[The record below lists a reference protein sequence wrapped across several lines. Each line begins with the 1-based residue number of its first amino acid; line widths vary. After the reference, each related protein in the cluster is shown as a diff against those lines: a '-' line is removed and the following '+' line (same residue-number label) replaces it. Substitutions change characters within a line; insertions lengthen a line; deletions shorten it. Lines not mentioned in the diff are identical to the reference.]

1 MDWEWPGRR
10 KMGKTFWKTGI
21 TAPASRIH
29 EHAAPSAS
37 CGDAPLRRLT
47 HASSSPRS
55 PCTSSFTPRQTPTP
69 SIIHPGRLESPNPPH
84 PLLRTKVRT
93 PLGPFSDLQTTGD
106 SPVLRLRCAYAWG
119 GGAGQQVVCYS
130 GITKTRAVI
139 GHPLTPPPGCST
151 ASYVL
156 LLGRRSLLTYTVM
169 CNAGGPVAGERKVK
183 KTHGR
188 EKEVSDVGL
197 DRGGEGE
204 GEKECGI

>member
-1 MDWEWPGRR
+1 MSTPPHRHHAVMRR
-10 KMGKTFWKTGI
+10 SAGLHTHPRHQGHHVPARSHPAKHRR
-21 TAPASRIH
+21 PASYIP
-29 EHAAPSAS
+29 AAS
-37 CGDAPLRRLT
+37 
-47 HASSSPRS
+47 
-55 PCTSSFTPRQTPTP
+55 
-69 SIIHPGRLESPNPPH
+69 N
-84 PLLRTKVRT
+84 LRTHHTLCCEPKSEPPSGLFLICKPHGR
-93 PLGPFSDLQTTGD
+93 PSRLR
-106 SPVLRLRCAYAWG
+106 LRLRCAYAWG

-156 LLGRRSLLTYTVM
+156 LRGRRSLARSLLTYTVM

-183 KTHGR
+183 RTHGR

-204 GEKECGI
+204 EEKECGI